1 MEVLRRFAQRME
13 DIVLKAK
20 AIPEI
25 GFLSCL
31 NHLQSRMDFFV
42 GFLCNVNL
50 LRILH
55 SGISY
60 IALAAAKS
68 LPASFL
74 ISLTTVIKVFW
85 IVVWS
90 A

>member
-1 MEVLRRFAQRME
+1 MEVLGGFVQRMLH
-13 DIVLKAK
+13 IILKAE
-20 AIPEI
+20 AIPEVCPFPPI
-25 GFLSCL
+25 
-31 NHLQSRMDFFV
+31 NPLQCGMDFFV

-74 ISLTTVIKVFW
+74 ISLTTVIKVF
-85 IVVWS
+85 
-90 A
+90 

>member
-1 MEVLRRFAQRME
+1 MVRSFIQGMEY
-13 DIVLKAK
+13 IICKAK
-20 AIPEI
+20 AIPEV

-50 LRILH
+50 LWILH

-74 ISLTTVIKVFW
+74 ISLTTVIKVF
-85 IVVWS
+85 
-90 A
+90 